1 MVEGPEMSEIN
12 QVTII
17 GRMTRDGEL
26 KYTNAGT
33 AVLNGSVAV
42 NKRIKK
48 GEEWTEEAN
57 YFDFTLWGKQA
68 EGLSRFLVKGKQI
81 GINGELQQK
90 RWEQDGQKRSKVE
103 IRAITVQLLGGKD
116 DSQGGESQRQA
127 TPKSSPSHQTDTW
140 ADDDIPF

>member
-1 MVEGPEMSEIN
+1 LTYTYRCSKPTCHHEEQVDHPMGAKVRMECPTCKDGTPMRIRIEG
-12 QVTII
+12 
-17 GRMTRDGEL
+17 
-26 KYTNAGT
+26 
-33 AVLNGSVAV
+33 
-42 NKRIKK
+42 
-48 GEEWTEEAN
+48 AN